1 VLVDRNPPATT
12 YAVLSRV
19 VRARG
24 VDEDDGRLVDPTS
37 PATSSPRSV
46 RGMTQPDASAA
57 SAATSTSA
65 STASVS
71 RAALLELARDIALR
85 ASEFALDA
93 RRAGVSV
100 AATKSTPTDIVTAAD
115 RDTEALIRSLILE
128 ARPDDGIVGEED
140 ATRIGTSGIDWVVD
154 PIDGTVNFLY
164 GVPAWAVSIA
174 VVEGAGA
181 GGVGG
186 VGGTTIVGVVVNP
199 VTGELYEA
207 TAGGGAR
214 LAGRE
219 LGVNTGVPL
228 ASALVGTG
236 FGYSAER
243 RREQGEV
250 LLALLPHIRDIR
262 RIGSAALD
270 LCALAAG
277 RLDAV
282 YERGLNAWDHAAG
295 ALIAREAGARVGG
308 PGGGRES
315 SELLVAAAPG
325 LYEELAAAL
334 RAAGLD
340 A

>member
-1 VLVDRNPPATT
+1 
-12 YAVLSRV
+12 
-19 VRARG
+19 
-24 VDEDDGRLVDPTS
+24 
-37 PATSSPRSV
+37 
-46 RGMTQPDASAA
+46 MTQHETSEASVASAD
-57 SAATSTSA
+57 
-65 STASVS
+65 
-71 RAALLELARDIALR
+71 LLALARDIAVR
-85 ASEFALDA
+85 AAEFALEA

-100 AATKSTPTDIVTAAD
+100 ADTKSTPTDIVTAVD

-140 ATRIGTSGIDWVVD
+140 VAHIGTSGLDWVVD

-164 GVPAWAVSIA
+164 GIPAWAVSIA
-174 VVEGAGA
+174 VVEGAA
-181 GGVGG
+181 GGD
-186 VGGTTIVGVVVNP
+186 VGGTTLAGVVVNP
-199 VTGELYEA
+199 VNGELFEA
-207 TAGGGAR
+207 SAGGGAR
-214 LAGRE
+214 LAGRD
-219 LGVNTGVPL
+219 LAVNTGVPL

-243 RREQGEV
+243 RREQTAV
-250 LLALLPHIRDIR
+250 LLELMPHMRDIR

-277 RLDAV
+277 RLDAY

-308 PGGGRES
+308 PRGGRENA
-315 SELLVAAAPG
+315 ELLVAAAPG

-334 RAAGLD
+334 RAAGVE